1 MLVAA
6 ARVSNPLRGAP
17 TRGIHFNAW
26 MPRSNSTP
34 PPRSTPTSTP
44 FQYYYAQ
51 ATRITQS
58 TRRFFARLLE
68 PSVPA
73 HVHGGHQSHIT
84 LQGLAQYGVHH
95 HPNPILRNLSST
107 SKFSLAHSPVSRV
120 YLPRGPQG
128 FKHVGYRGLAQEIG
142 LGTARNFSTGRTVFH
157 HVIEKNASI
166 GVRAFLEMDASTD
179 LRTVRVSRTR
189 ARKSEQKVKKERKRM
204 SFKPT
209 KPAVVKTKEEEEIA
223 QYFKQEEPAVVT
235 YLQVALAATPS
246 ARMPFAASTDGSL
259 DSTRLLPLRA
269 VLNTQQL
276 FYAQSEFV
284 SSLFRTMDAHD
295 VWNSPKGRVK
305 VESWGDLSGLC
316 TELRVRFE
324 GWSEEDVRALFAGLL
339 TDGAAEGWAIQELH
353 PPGRPHPE
361 RVPQFSDSLVT
372 IMADS
377 IPPSMLVSP
386 VLSNADLEAEM
397 KLEDPWESAGPRFIM
412 PQLDFSSSLPT
423 HDVPSSL
430 GLTFDESLQDHEMS
444 DGDLDHLSDAG
455 SEAWSDTAESTLS
468 LMSMPSVLSID
479 NLSASRI
486 TESVSGWTGFGSDF
500 LGRIQEDNGVFF

>member
-1 MLVAA
+1 M
-6 ARVSNPLRGAP
+6 
-17 TRGIHFNAW
+17 
-26 MPRSNSTP
+26 
-34 PPRSTPTSTP
+34 
-44 FQYYYAQ
+44 
-51 ATRITQS
+51 
-58 TRRFFARLLE
+58 
-68 PSVPA
+68 
-73 HVHGGHQSHIT
+73 
-84 LQGLAQYGVHH
+84 
-95 HPNPILRNLSST
+95 
-107 SKFSLAHSPVSRV
+107 
-120 YLPRGPQG
+120 
-128 FKHVGYRGLAQEIG
+128 AQEIG

-166 GVRAFLEMDASTD
+166 GVRAFLEMDGSTD
-179 LRTVRVSRTR
+179 LRTVQVSRTR
-189 ARKSEQKVKKERKRM
+189 ARKSEHKVKKERKRM
-204 SFKPT
+204 AFKPT
-209 KPAVVKTKEEEEIA
+209 KPVVVKTKGEEVA
-223 QYFKQEEPAVVT
+223 QYFKQEEPDVVT

-269 VLNTQQL
+269 MLNTQQL

-284 SSLFRTMDAHD
+284 SNLFRTMDAHD

-353 PPGRPHPE
+353 PPEPLPE
-361 RVPQFSDSLVT
+361 RVPQLSDSLIT
-372 IMADS
+372 IIADS

-412 PQLDFSSSLPT
+412 PQLDFSSSLSTP
-423 HDVPSSL
+423 DSPSSL
-430 GLTFDESLQDHEMS
+430 SLSLTFFDESLLDHEMS

-455 SEAWSDTAESTLS
+455 SEAWSDTAESTVS

-486 TESVSGWTGFGSDF
+486 TESVGGWTGFGSDF

>member
-1 MLVAA
+1 MLVAT
-6 ARVSNPLRGAP
+6 ARASNPLRGAP

-26 MPRSNSTP
+26 MPRSSP

-51 ATRITQS
+51 ATRVTQS

-73 HVHGGHQSHIT
+73 HVHGGHQPHIT

-179 LRTVRVSRTR
+179 LRTVQVSRTR
-189 ARKSEQKVKKERKRM
+189 ARKSEQKGKKERKRM
-204 SFKPT
+204 VFKPT
-209 KPAVVKTKEEEEIA
+209 KPVVVKTKEEEVA
-223 QYFKQEEPAVVT
+223 QYFKQEEPGVVT

-284 SSLFRTMDAHD
+284 SSLFNTMDAHD
-295 VWNSPKGRVK
+295 VWNSPRGRVQ

-339 TDGAAEGWAIQELH
+339 TDGVAEGWAIQELH
-353 PPGRPHPE
+353 PPQPLQE
-361 RVPQFSDSLVT
+361 RTTQLSDSLIT
-372 IMADS
+372 ITGDS
-377 IPPSMLVSP
+377 IPPSMLASP
-386 VLSNADLEAEM
+386 VFSNADLEQPEM
-397 KLEDPWESAGPRFIM
+397 KMEDPWESAGPRFIM

-423 HDVPSSL
+423 PDSASSPGL
-430 GLTFDESLQDHEMS
+430 SLTFDESLLEHEMS

-455 SEAWSDTAESTLS
+455 SEAWSDTAESTVS
-468 LMSMPSVLSID
+468 LMSMPPVLSID

-486 TESVSGWTGFGSDF
+486 TESISGWTGFGSDF
-500 LGRIQEDNGVFF
+500 LGRIQGDNGVFF